1 MFSENAFLILF
12 STPGI
17 VSLVDGCWKR
27 YSKCLWM
34 ACHVIPN
41 YTIASCRPLE
51 LEPSP
56 RRRSG
61 RCQVWFTCAEEF
73 HPRKGDWMEH
83 DPVHTTEILACPSR
97 LCSPASWVT
106 LMLQRLL
113 FLNIKFSPLACWNFD
128 DKMWQGNIFILV
140 STWTWTWIS
149 LVFAAFLVCV

>member
-1 MFSENAFLILF
+1 
-12 STPGI
+12 
-17 VSLVDGCWKR
+17 
-27 YSKCLWM
+27 M

-83 DPVHTTEILACPSR
+83 DPVHTTEILACLSR

-113 FLNIKFSPLACWNFD
+113 FLNIKFSPLTCWNFD
-128 DKMWQGNIFILV
+128 DTSDNMDFFCLCSLSRVCLV
-140 STWTWTWIS
+140 GIDCVEVLTRAMSSFVPIPWVVSKRS
-149 LVFAAFLVCV
+149 LSRIFLVGVFFVCVSLG